1 MKHFISTIS
10 LLLLLFSLAEGAWAQ
25 RVGSKNNLGSGKTA
39 GAENTLAAGKTAGAE
54 NTLAA
59 EKTAGFENTL
69 GADLEGL
76 MGADSLSFAFP
87 EDVRSYGGFL
97 IDMSLV
103 RPEASSGGLV
113 APLGLPYLPSAA
125 LMMPLLSRN
134 AFEQSL
140 GLPNYSRLFAL
151 PTTSATYGRTS
162 GTSSLWSAWSPT
174 EGDLH
179 SAQFKLNNGWRLNT
193 QGQYNADGYRR
204 VAPSAL
210 PWERNKFHGAFELK
224 SPNGA
229 FGIKVEVRRR

>member
-25 RVGSKNNLGSGKTA
+25 RVGS
-39 GAENTLAAGKTAGAE
+39 ENTLGSGKTAGAE

-125 LMMPLLSRN
+125 LRMPLLSRN
-134 AFEQSL
+134 ASEQSL

-179 SAQFKLNNGWRLNT
+179 TAQFKLNNGWRLST

-210 PWERNKFHGAFELK
+210 PWERNNFHGAFELK

>member
-1 MKHFISTIS
+1 MKHLFYSTIS
-10 LLLLLFSLAEGAWAQ
+10 LLMLLFSMAEGAWAQ
-25 RVGSKNNLGSGKTA
+25 RVGS
-39 GAENTLAAGKTAGAE
+39 ENTLGSGKTAGAE

-210 PWERNKFHGAFELK
+210 PWERNNFHGAFELK

>member
-1 MKHFISTIS
+1 MKHLFYSTIS
-10 LLLLLFSLAEGAWAQ
+10 LLMLLFSMAEGAWAQ
-25 RVGSKNNLGSGKTA
+25 RVGA
-39 GAENTLAAGKTAGAE
+39 
-54 NTLAA
+54 
-59 EKTAGFENTL
+59 ENTL
-69 GADLEGL
+69 GAGNAAGAEKTVGAELEGL
-76 MGADSLSFAFP
+76 MEADSLSFAFP

-103 RPEASSGGLV
+103 KPNAASGGLV
-113 APLGLPYLPSAA
+113 APLGLPYLPSAS
-125 LMMPLLSRN
+125 LMMPLLSRS

-140 GLPNYSRLFAL
+140 GLPNYSQLFAL
-151 PTTSATYGRTS
+151 PATSATYGRTS
-162 GTSSLWSAWSPT
+162 STSSLWSAWSPT

-179 SAQFKLNNGWRLNT
+179 TAQFKLNNGWRLST

-210 PWERNKFHGAFELK
+210 PWERNNFHGAFELK

>member
-25 RVGSKNNLGSGKTA
+25 RVGS
-39 GAENTLAAGKTAGAE
+39 ENTLGSGKTAGAE

-210 PWERNKFHGAFELK
+210 PWERNNFHGAFELK

>member
-25 RVGSKNNLGSGKTA
+25 RVGS
-39 GAENTLAAGKTAGAE
+39 ENTLGSGKTAGAE

>member
-1 MKHFISTIS
+1 MKHLFYSTIS
-10 LLLLLFSLAEGAWAQ
+10 LLMLLFSMAEGAWAQ
-25 RVGSKNNLGSGKTA
+25 RVGA
-39 GAENTLAAGKTAGAE
+39 
-54 NTLAA
+54 
-59 EKTAGFENTL
+59 ENTL
-69 GADLEGL
+69 GAGTAAGAEKSVGAEKRVNAEVEGL
-76 MGADSLSFAFP
+76 MEADSLSFAFP

-113 APLGLPYLPSAA
+113 APLGLPYLPSAS
-125 LMMPLLSRN
+125 LMMPLLSRS

-140 GLPNYSRLFAL
+140 GLPNYSQLFAL
-151 PTTSATYGRTS
+151 PATSATYGRTS

-179 SAQFKLNNGWRLNT
+179 TAQFKLNNGWRLST

-210 PWERNKFHGAFELK
+210 PWERNNFHGAFELK

>member
-25 RVGSKNNLGSGKTA
+25 RVGSENTLGSGKTA
-39 GAENTLAAGKTAGAE
+39 GAEN
-54 NTLAA
+54 NLAA

-87 EDVRSYGGFL
+87 EDVRSYWGFL

-210 PWERNKFHGAFELK
+210 PWERNNFHGAFELK

>member
-1 MKHFISTIS
+1 MKHLFYSTI
-10 LLLLLFSLAEGAWAQ
+10 LLLMLLFSMAEGAWAQ
-25 RVGSKNNLGSGKTA
+25 RVGA
-39 GAENTLAAGKTAGAE
+39 
-54 NTLAA
+54 
-59 EKTAGFENTL
+59 ENTL
-69 GADLEGL
+69 GAENAAGAEKSVGAEKRVDAELEGL
-76 MGADSLSFAFP
+76 MEADSLSFAFP

-103 RPEASSGGLV
+103 KPNAASGGLV
-113 APLGLPYLPSAA
+113 APLGLPYLPSAS
-125 LMMPLLSRN
+125 LMMPLLSRS

-140 GLPNYSRLFAL
+140 GLPNYSQLFAL
-151 PTTSATYGRTS
+151 PATSATYGRTS

-179 SAQFKLNNGWRLNT
+179 TAQFKLNNGWRLST

-210 PWERNKFHGAFELK
+210 PWERNNFHGAFELK

>member
-1 MKHFISTIS
+1 MKHLFYSTIS
-10 LLLLLFSLAEGAWAQ
+10 LLMLLFSMAEGAWAQ
-25 RVGSKNNLGSGKTA
+25 RVGA
-39 GAENTLAAGKTAGAE
+39 
-54 NTLAA
+54 
-59 EKTAGFENTL
+59 ENTL
-69 GADLEGL
+69 GAGNAAGAEKSVGAEKRVDAELEGL
-76 MGADSLSFAFP
+76 MEADSLSFAFP

-103 RPEASSGGLV
+103 KPNAASGGLV
-113 APLGLPYLPSAA
+113 APLGLPYLPSAS
-125 LMMPLLSRN
+125 LMMPLLSRS

-140 GLPNYSRLFAL
+140 GLPNYSQLFAL
-151 PTTSATYGRTS
+151 PATSATFGRTS
-162 GTSSLWSAWSPT
+162 STSSLWPTWSPT

-179 SAQFKLNNGWRLNT
+179 TAQFKLNNGWRLST

-210 PWERNKFHGAFELK
+210 PWERNNFHGAFELK